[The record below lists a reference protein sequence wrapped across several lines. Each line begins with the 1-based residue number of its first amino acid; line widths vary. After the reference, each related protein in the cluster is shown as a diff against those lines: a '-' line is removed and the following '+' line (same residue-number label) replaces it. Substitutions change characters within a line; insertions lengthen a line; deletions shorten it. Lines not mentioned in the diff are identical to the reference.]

1 MKNYSLERREVFEK
15 PYLSID
21 LADLNLLEPVRD
33 YLSEV
38 DCVHRVNI
46 SDGKRKHLTVYVQ
59 KFYKID
65 DCENMI
71 KEALENFDDTM
82 VARTEIEPQ
91 IEVPQKDEPV
101 KVETKPT
108 ALPEEKKEP
117 EPKVLANQLDTLPTD
132 GRPIVFISYARENEA
147 HNDWVRKL
155 SDDLRAT
162 YGVYTLLDQYNRGG
176 ANLVKFMQRGIKVS
190 KRVLI
195 IGSPKYA
202 QKLDESLASGVGF
215 EDQIINAEIYNS
227 YGNDKFI
234 PVLRR
239 GSFKTSFGSIIGT
252 NVGYDM
258 SKDETYDDVIE
269 ALAADL
275 WDEPEVVAP
284 EPAPKPVFKK
294 KEAVLAKPAQ
304 PVLVQKSL
312 TQFVKEAFD
321 PFKGEKWLKRLLE
334 AFSFNLMDG
343 YLERMPNRFNMNI
356 LTSFDMWQAGICQ
369 TTFKMKDTTLSVLT
383 LDFFNQWKKIVDF
396 GDSQYEISSNGLD
409 YYFAGLK
416 MDVFIDS
423 AKEKAFWE
431 IHEEMLELQKKYKQ
445 WAEYI
450 KSNYPEIDLEET
462 SAVFEEGYCK

>member
-1 MKNYSLERREVFEK
+1 MKKFSLEKREVFEK

-33 YLSEV
+33 YLSEL

-71 KEALENFDDTM
+71 KEALESFDDTI
-82 VARTEIEPQ
+82 VARTEVEPQ
-91 IEVPQKDEPV
+91 IDEPV

-108 ALPEEKKEP
+108 ALPEEKN
-117 EPKVLANQLDTLPTD
+117 NQLDTLPTD

-176 ANLVKFMQRGIKVS
+176 ANLVKFMLRGIKVS

-215 EDQIINAEIYNS
+215 EDQIINAEIYNG

-304 PVLVQKSL
+304 PFLAQKSL
-312 TQFVKEAFD
+312 TQFVKEVFD

-334 AFSFNLMDG
+334 AFSFSLMDG
-343 YLERMPNRFNMNI
+343 YFERMPNRFNMNI

-369 TTFKMKDTTLSVLT
+369 TTFKIKDTSLSALT
-383 LDFFNQWKKIVDF
+383 LDFFNQWKKVVDL
-396 GDSQYEISSNGLD
+396 GYSQYEISSNGLD

-416 MDVFIDS
+416 MDAFLDS

-431 IHEEMLELQKKYKQ
+431 IHKEILELQKKYKQ

>member
-1 MKNYSLERREVFEK
+1 MKNFSLEKREVFEK

-33 YLSEV
+33 YLSEL

-71 KEALENFDDTM
+71 KEALESFDDTI
-82 VARTEIEPQ
+82 VARTEVEPQ
-91 IEVPQKDEPV
+91 IDELV

-108 ALPEEKKEP
+108 VLPEEKN
-117 EPKVLANQLDTLPTD
+117 NQLDTLPTD

-176 ANLVKFMQRGIKVS
+176 ANLVKFMLRGIKVS

-215 EDQIINAEIYNS
+215 EDQIINAQIYN
-227 YGNDKFI
+227 GHGKDKFI

-284 EPAPKPVFKK
+284 EPASKPVFKK
-294 KEAVLAKPAQ
+294 KVAVLAKPAQ
-304 PVLVQKSL
+304 PFLVQKSL

-343 YLERMPNRFNMNI
+343 YFERMPNRFNMNI
-356 LTSFDMWQAGICQ
+356 LTSFDMWQDGICQ
-369 TTFKMKDTTLSVLT
+369 TTFKIKDTSLSALT
-383 LDFFNQWKKIVDF
+383 LDFFNQWKKVVDL

-416 MDVFIDS
+416 MDAFLDS

-431 IHEEMLELQKKYKQ
+431 IHKEMFELQKKYKQ

-450 KSNYPEIDLEET
+450 KSNYSEIDLEET